1 MMITTEPKLKKLPSL
16 ENDIYPITNR
26 NASPEKNVEG
36 NE

>member
-1 MMITTEPKLKKLPSL
+1 MITTEPKLKNQQSL

-26 NASPEKNVEG
+26 NPSPEKTVEG